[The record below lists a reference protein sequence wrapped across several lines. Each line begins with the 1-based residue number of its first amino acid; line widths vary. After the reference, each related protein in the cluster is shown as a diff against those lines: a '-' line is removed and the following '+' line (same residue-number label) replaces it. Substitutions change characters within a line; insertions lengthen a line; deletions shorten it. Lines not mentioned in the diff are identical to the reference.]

1 MTKYIIFDAGP
12 IISMS
17 MNGLLPLLEKL
28 KENFDGKFILTP
40 AVKREVV
47 DKPMRIK
54 EFKIEAIKVKYLIEK
69 GVFTMSSDV
78 VANSTLLAE
87 RDRILKAANGV
98 LRSTKS
104 GQKIKILHEGEAA
117 CLAFANLCDCD
128 NVLVVDERTTRMLF
142 EDPNSVREMFAHK
155 THGKVDSDF
164 SLLSGMK
171 DFKFIRSTEL
181 VYIAYKKGLIE
192 YGHGK
197 DVLEALLY
205 ALKFKGTTISSKEI
219 ELVKRM
225 A

>member
-87 RDRILKAANGV
+87 
-98 LRSTKS
+98 
-104 GQKIKILHEGEAA
+104 
-117 CLAFANLCDCD
+117 
-128 NVLVVDERTTRMLF
+128 
-142 EDPNSVREMFAHK
+142 
-155 THGKVDSDF
+155 
-164 SLLSGMK
+164 
-171 DFKFIRSTEL
+171 
-181 VYIAYKKGLIE
+181 
-192 YGHGK
+192 
-197 DVLEALLY
+197 
-205 ALKFKGTTISSKEI
+205 
-219 ELVKRM
+219 
-225 A
+225 